1 MTTLLFRING
11 GNRMAYTKEQREAKK
26 LEQEEKLRKELEEKI
41 RKEYEKKLKAEV
53 SNIKSNENKVDTKS
67 EKAKKIQNS
76 TKIPLDTIIPV
87 TSNFEGLLYFESK
100 KTMGYSVEWDAYGST
115 EYIELSELVG
125 MRNSYRRFFEDNW
138 IIVEDTDDYS
148 AGEIY
153 SFLKVEKYY
162 RNVLTPDNIDE
173 LFKKE
178 PKEVIKIV
186 STLSNGMKDIIK
198 TKAKVMY
205 DDKKLDSNKMIEA
218 LEAALNIKFSI

>member
-1 MTTLLFRING
+1 
-11 GNRMAYTKEQREAKK
+11 MAYTKEQREAKK
-26 LEQEEKLRKELEEKI
+26 KEQEEKLRNELEEKI
-41 RKEYEKKLKAEV
+41 RKEYEKKLKEET
-53 SNIKSNENKVDTKS
+53 SNIKNDEDKS
-67 EKAKKIQNS
+67 VKAKKIQNS

-138 IIVEDTDDYS
+138 IIVEDTEDYS

-153 SFLKVEKYY
+153 SFLKVDKYY
-162 RNVLTPDNIDE
+162 QNVLTPDNIDE

-205 DDKKLDSNKMIEA
+205 DNKKLDSNKMIEA
-218 LEAALNIKFSI
+218 LETALNIKFSI

>member
-1 MTTLLFRING
+1 
-11 GNRMAYTKEQREAKK
+11 MAGLTKEQREAKQ

-53 SNIKSNENKVDTKS
+53 SNLKKEENKT
-67 EKAKKIQNS
+67 EIATKIQNAI
-76 TKIPLDTIIPV
+76 KIPLDTVVPV
-87 TSNFEGLLYFESK
+87 TSNFEGLLYYESK
-100 KTMGYSVEWDAYGST
+100 RNLGYTIEWDSYGLT
-115 EYIELSELVG
+115 EYMELSELIS
-125 MRNSYRRFFEDNW
+125 MRSSCKRFFEDNW
-138 IIVEDTDDYS
+138 IIIEDTEDYS

-162 RNVLTPDNIDE
+162 QNVLTPDNIDE

-178 PKEVIKIV
+178 PKEVIKTV

-205 DDKKLDSNKMIEA
+205 DNKKLDSNKMIEA
-218 LEAALNIKFSI
+218 LETALNIKFSI

>member
-41 RKEYEKKLKAEV
+41 RKEYEKKLKEET
-53 SNIKSNENKVDTKS
+53 SNIKNDEDKS
-67 EKAKKIQNS
+67 VKAKKIQNS

-138 IIVEDTDDYS
+138 IIVEDTEDYS

-162 RNVLTPDNIDE
+162 QNVLTPDNINE